1 MPSRARGEDPDWGGN
16 EHHTVPRLMTPSL
29 LLWSQGCYSSPHAH
43 PKPVVPED
51 GFNQF
56 CQCRIIGSLPIHSCT
71 IATGQHRDHP
81 EFAKLALCMRMLWRL
96 CSRRKGV
103 QECSRQATKSHCT
116 TPASRSTDM
125 VSSQGSKTAGVA
137 PHSHSCTCR
146 PLLEPRSVRERTL
159 CMAACP
165 QIVCFS

>member
-116 TPASRSTDM
+116 TPARDPRIWLVHKAPRQLGWLRTRIRALVGRSLSPGPF
-125 VSSQGSKTAGVA
+125 VNGHCAWQPVLK
-137 PHSHSCTCR
+137 
-146 PLLEPRSVRERTL
+146 
-159 CMAACP
+159 
-165 QIVCFS
+165 